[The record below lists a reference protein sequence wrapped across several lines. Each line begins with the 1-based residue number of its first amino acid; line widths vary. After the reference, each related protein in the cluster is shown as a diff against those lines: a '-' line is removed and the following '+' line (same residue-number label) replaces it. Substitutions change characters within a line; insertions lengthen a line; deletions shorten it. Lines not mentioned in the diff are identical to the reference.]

1 MKRKP
6 QHRRTAIRIAGI
18 AILVC
23 ALFAVVSPAAS
34 QTNIDLVEIVDID
47 TTAFPDVTIQARV
60 VGPDRLPVEVLNADA
75 VILAENGIEQPFTHV
90 TVDAGAQ
97 VALVIDL
104 GAGSDSHGVT
114 GEPRYLELA
123 ALAERYIEGMGSN
136 DSAMLVVQDE
146 AGMGVVQ
153 TMTSSKDQLRAA
165 LAALEPN
172 YGTATNG
179 LAAVQLAIEELQAIT
194 GSSKTQ
200 AVVFLTTGV
209 QNAINPGYA
218 AVETFAKEFGIPIYA
233 VLSHATEST
242 FGPRL
247 EELAANTNGRY
258 AFYVSDAD
266 PAVED
271 IFAGLELMRVQFKFT
286 FRSTDGT
293 NAERSIVIRA
303 RGGGSGAPQDYW
315 SYAVSLADPVVVVDD
330 PVSGAEIIRKAETW
344 DQNPDS
350 IRPSSANVIAHLEW
364 PDGYPRRIE
373 SAQFYVDGE
382 AYGPPLMDTA
392 PGDNL
397 LFGWDLRTY
406 RTQGDNLAR
415 LEIQVVDELGYIARS
430 DEMQVAVVVDIPAPP
445 PEEVIEEP
453 ACTMDDGLLVYLRCF
468 IFEGAGMIAL
478 VIALATLIIVMIIWR
493 NRRQIAQT
501 AERATEA
508 ASEAVSRVTRP
519 AGQPRAAAAY
529 LTIIRGGSPALEG
542 RKFSVPLGTITPIGR
557 DRSQVVIA
565 LPDEENSVISR
576 KHCEIRDADGVFR
589 LRDFAS
595 KYGTYLNNVRLAE
608 LGSEVLHHGDEIAL
622 GPIERGGILFRFE
635 LAMEDVDVE
644 EVDEDEV
651 VEE

>member
-6 QHRRTAIRIAGI
+6 QRSRAAIRIAGI

-34 QTNIDLVEIVDID
+34 QTNIDLIEIVDID
-47 TTAFPDVTIQARV
+47 TSAFPDVTIQARV
-60 VGPDRLPVEVLNADA
+60 VGPDRLPVPVLSADS
-75 VILAENGIEQPFTHV
+75 ITLAENGIAQPFTHT

-104 GAGSDSHGVT
+104 GAGSDSYGVT
-114 GEPRYLELA
+114 GEARYLELA
-123 ALAERYIEGMGSN
+123 ALAERYIEGMGTN

-146 AGMGVVQ
+146 TGLSVAQ

-179 LAAVQLAIEELQAIT
+179 LAAVQMAIEELQAIT
-194 GSSKTQ
+194 GASKTQ

-209 QNAINPGYA
+209 QNAIEPGYA
-218 AVETFAKEFGIPIYA
+218 SVETFAKEFGIPIYA

-258 AFYVSDAD
+258 AFYAGDAD
-266 PAVED
+266 PMVEEV
-271 IFAGLELMRVQFKFT
+271 FAGLELMRVQFKFT
-286 FRSTDGT
+286 FHSTEGT
-293 NAERSIVIRA
+293 NAERSIVLQA
-303 RGGGSGAPQDYW
+303 RGGGSSAPQDYL
-315 SYAVSLADPVVVVDD
+315 SYAVSLADPVVVIDD
-330 PVSGAEIIRKAETW
+330 PVSGAEIVREAETW
-344 DQNPDS
+344 NQNPDS

-373 SAQFYVDGE
+373 SAQFFVDGE
-382 AYGPPLMDTA
+382 EYGPPLMDTA

-397 LFGWDLRTY
+397 LFGWDLRPY

-415 LEIQVVDELGYIARS
+415 LEIQVVDELGFIARS
-430 DEMQVAVVVDIPAPP
+430 DETQVAVVVDIPAPP

-453 ACTMDDGLLVYLRCF
+453 VCSMDDGLLAYLRCF

-478 VIALATLIIVMIIWR
+478 VIALAALIIVMIIWR

-508 ASEAVSRVTRP
+508 VGRVTRP
-519 AGQPRAAAAY
+519 AGHPRTAAAY
-529 LTIIRGGSPALEG
+529 LTVIRGGGPELEG
-542 RKFSVPLGTITPIGR
+542 QKFAVPRGTITPIGR

-576 KHCEIRDADGVFR
+576 KHCEIREADGVFR

-608 LGSEVLHHGDEIAL
+608 LGSEVLHHGDEVTL
-622 GPIERGGILFRFE
+622 GPIERGGILFKFE
-635 LAMEDVDVE
+635 IVME
-644 EVDEDEV
+644 EVGEEEV
-651 VEE
+651 EGEEE